1 MLSYQYMYDVI
12 TSSLYRFNLEK
23 NVYQSF
29 DWAYR
34 SWVISAYSFLYAYGL
49 KSSLDV
55 VPVSQRQA
63 ALILLGYKW
72 QYVRD
77 SYMDIL
83 K

>member
-1 MLSYQYMYDVI
+1 MLSYQYMYDVL

-34 SWVISAYSFLYAYGL
+34 SWVISSDSFLYAYGL

-55 VPVSQRQA
+55 VSVSQRQA